1 MAMDELLLDEL
12 LLDELRLDLCMDMH
26 RSTLVYIYIIYIF
39 FCELRLRCVKW
50 SGGGGGVSN
59 GRGGVLEEEHFFV
72 CTDITITLFFLLL
85 LCLVNVGHIL
95 QLFHNPF
102 FMGFYV
108 CFSFSMGWA
117 AWSAVE
123 V

>member
-1 MAMDELLLDEL
+1 M
-12 LLDELRLDLCMDMH
+12 
-26 RSTLVYIYIIYIF
+26 V
-39 FCELRLRCVKW
+39 
-50 SGGGGGVSN
+50 GGEEVCQMVGGKSWRKN
-59 GRGGVLEEEHFFV
+59 TFLSAPTSLSH
-72 CTDITITLFFLLL
+72 FFLLL

-95 QLFHNPF
+95 QLFHHPF